1 MAKSRWRTAAA
12 SIPTHPL
19 LLSEIPFD
27 GELGKERG
35 SRRWFL
41 PEARFPGVV
50 KVTPSLPSEVPLALC
65 LGGEGQPEKRER
77 AEAGLFCPPTLM
89 AK

>member
-1 MAKSRWRTAAA
+1 MAKSRWRPSA

-41 PEARFPGVV
+41 PEAD
-50 KVTPSLPSEVPLALC
+50 SQEL
-65 LGGEGQPEKRER
+65 
-77 AEAGLFCPPTLM
+77 
-89 AK
+89 

>member
-1 MAKSRWRTAAA
+1 MAKSRWRPAAA

-35 SRRWFL
+35 SRRWLL
-41 PEARFPGVV
+41 PEAD
-50 KVTPSLPSEVPLALC
+50 SQEL
-65 LGGEGQPEKRER
+65 
-77 AEAGLFCPPTLM
+77 
-89 AK
+89 